1 MPGAIRFLFDY
12 ISPYS
17 YLASTQVQALA
28 NRHQRTVEAVPILFA
43 GLLEST
49 GSRGP
54 AEVPPRRAYM
64 HVDVMRLGRLLGVPI
79 EAPATH
85 PFNPLAA
92 LRATWCV
99 PDGGAEPSRWRL
111 IEAFYRATWV
121 RGLRIDRPE
130 VVAAVATEAGF
141 DGAALV
147 EQSSAPK
154 IKERLRTATQE
165 AIALGAF
172 GVPTMLV
179 DGELFWGVDS
189 LPLIERF
196 LDGEKP
202 FDAERL
208 ARWRALVPSAQ
219 RRGVT

>member
-17 YLASTQVQALA
+17 YLASTQIQALA
-28 NRHQRTVEAVPILFA
+28 NRHERTVEAVPILFA

-85 PFNPLAA
+85 PFNPLSA

-99 PDGGAEPSRWRL
+99 TDESRRWRL
-111 IEAFYRATWV
+111 VEAFYRATWV
-121 RGLRIDRPE
+121 RALRIDRPE
-130 VVAAVATEAGF
+130 VVAAVATQAGF
-141 DGAALV
+141 DGAALI
-147 EQSSAPK
+147 EQSSAPE
-154 IKERLRTATQE
+154 IKECLRSATQE

-172 GVPTMLV
+172 GVPTILV

-189 LPLIERF
+189 LPLIDRF
-196 LDGEKP
+196 LSGEKA

-219 RRGVT
+219 RRGVS